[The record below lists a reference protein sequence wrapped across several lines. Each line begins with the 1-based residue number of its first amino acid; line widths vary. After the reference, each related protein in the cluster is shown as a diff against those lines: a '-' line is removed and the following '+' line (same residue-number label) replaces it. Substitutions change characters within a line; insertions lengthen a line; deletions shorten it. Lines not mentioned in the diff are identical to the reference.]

1 MRYSYSWPKLCHYVT
16 RIYSS
21 RLLNWWKSTEGS
33 FDVGGGVH
41 IFYYIVGLVGGF
53 RVKIMVADDDRDMV
67 DMLSYWLKGHG
78 YDVVRAFDG
87 EQAIKRWRETLPDLV
102 ILDIQMPKLDGFE
115 VCRQMRSE
123 TNSMVLILTAHDRED
138 DEVRGLEMGADD
150 YLRKPFSPRQLL
162 ARIKAVMRRS
172 SSTRGV
178 SASSAITV
186 GPVTL
191 DAMRHEVVRDGVK
204 VRLTPTESR
213 LLHLL
218 ITHTGQVLTTDM
230 IIERVWGYDDA
241 GDSGLVKTH
250 IRHLRQKV
258 EPDPNSP
265 QYIMTVPGVG
275 YTFTAPVSVES

>member
-1 MRYSYSWPKLCHYVT
+1 M
-16 RIYSS
+16 
-21 RLLNWWKSTEGS
+21 
-33 FDVGGGVH
+33 
-41 IFYYIVGLVGGF
+41 
-53 RVKIMVADDDRDMV
+53 KILVADDDRDMV

-115 VCRQMRSE
+115 VCRQMRTE
-123 TNSMVLILTAHDRED
+123 TNSMVLILTAHDHED
-138 DEVRGLEMGADD
+138 HEVRGLELGADD

-162 ARIKAVMRRS
+162 ARIKALMRRS
-172 SSTRGV
+172 TTTRG
-178 SASSAITV
+178 ATNSSAVKV
-186 GPVTL
+186 GPMTL

-204 VRLTPTESR
+204 VRLSPTESR

-218 ITHTGQVLTTDM
+218 ISHTGQVLTTDM
-230 IIERVWGYDDA
+230 IIERVWGYDEA

-250 IRHLRQKV
+250 IRHIRQKV

-265 QYIMTVPGVG
+265 QFIMTVPGVG
-275 YTFTAPVSVES
+275 YTFTAPVSIDS

>member
-1 MRYSYSWPKLCHYVT
+1 
-16 RIYSS
+16 
-21 RLLNWWKSTEGS
+21 
-33 FDVGGGVH
+33 
-41 IFYYIVGLVGGF
+41 
-53 RVKIMVADDDRDMV
+53 VKIMVADDDRDMV

-78 YDVVRAFDG
+78 YEVVRAFDG
-87 EQAIKRWRETLPDLV
+87 EQAVKRWRETLPDLV

-123 TNSMVLILTAHDRED
+123 SNAMVLILTAHDRED
-138 DEVRGLEMGADD
+138 DEIRGLEMGADD

-172 SSTRGV
+172 TGAIDIAGSST
-178 SASSAITV
+178 ITI

-191 DAMRHEVVRDGVK
+191 DAMRHEVTRDGMK

-213 LLHLL
+213 LFHLL
-218 ITHTGQVLTTDM
+218 LTHTGQVLTTDM
-230 IIERVWGYDDA
+230 IIERVWGYNEV
-241 GDSGLVKTH
+241 GDTGLVKTH

-265 QYIMTVPGVG
+265 RYIMTVPGVG
-275 YTFTAPVSVES
+275 YTFTPPR

>member
-1 MRYSYSWPKLCHYVT
+1 M
-16 RIYSS
+16 
-21 RLLNWWKSTEGS
+21 
-33 FDVGGGVH
+33 
-41 IFYYIVGLVGGF
+41 
-53 RVKIMVADDDRDMV
+53 KILVADDDRDMV
-67 DMLSYWLKGHG
+67 DLLSYFLKGHG

-87 EQAIKRWRETLPDLV
+87 EQAVKRWRETLPDLV
-102 ILDIQMPKLDGFE
+102 ILDVQMPKLDGFE

-138 DEVRGLEMGADD
+138 DEIRGLEMGADD
-150 YLRKPFSPRQLL
+150 YLRKPFSPRQLM

-172 SSTRGV
+172 SATRNTAT
-178 SASSAITV
+178 ASSVTV
-186 GPVTL
+186 GPITL
-191 DAMRHEVVRDGVK
+191 DAMRHEVLREGTK

-250 IRHLRQKV
+250 IRHLRQKI
-258 EPDPNSP
+258 EPDPNNP
-265 QYIMTVPGVG
+265 QFLMTVPGVG
-275 YTFTAPVSVES
+275 YTFSTQAPVEQ

>member
-1 MRYSYSWPKLCHYVT
+1 M
-16 RIYSS
+16 
-21 RLLNWWKSTEGS
+21 
-33 FDVGGGVH
+33 
-41 IFYYIVGLVGGF
+41 
-53 RVKIMVADDDRDMV
+53 KILVADDDRDMV
-67 DMLSYWLKGHG
+67 DLLSYFLKGHG

-87 EQAIKRWRETLPDLV
+87 EQAVKRWRETLPDLV
-102 ILDIQMPKLDGFE
+102 ILDVQMPKLDGFE

-138 DEVRGLEMGADD
+138 DEIRGLEMGADD
-150 YLRKPFSPRQLL
+150 YLRKPFSPRQLM

-172 SSTRGV
+172 TVTRNATT
-178 SASSAITV
+178 ASSVTV
-186 GPVTL
+186 GPITL
-191 DAMRHEVVRDGVK
+191 DAMRHEVLRDGKK

-230 IIERVWGYDDA
+230 IIERVWGYDEA

-250 IRHLRQKV
+250 IRHLRQKI

-265 QYIMTVPGVG
+265 QFLMTVPGVG
-275 YTFTAPVSVES
+275 YTFSAQMPVEP

>member
-1 MRYSYSWPKLCHYVT
+1 L
-16 RIYSS
+16 
-21 RLLNWWKSTEGS
+21 
-33 FDVGGGVH
+33 
-41 IFYYIVGLVGGF
+41 
-53 RVKIMVADDDRDMV
+53 KIMVADDDRDMV

-115 VCRQMRSE
+115 VCRQMRTE
-123 TNSMVLILTAHDRED
+123 TNSMVLILSAHDRED

-162 ARIKAVMRRS
+162 ARIKAIMRRS
-172 SSTRGV
+172 SNIGSGN
-178 SASSAITV
+178 ASSAITV
-186 GPVTL
+186 GSVTL
-191 DAMRHEVVRDGVK
+191 DAMRHEVIREGTK

-218 ITHTGQVLTTDM
+218 ISHTGQVLTTDV
-230 IIERVWGYDDA
+230 IIERVWGYDES
-241 GDSGLVKTH
+241 GDSGLIKTH

-258 EPDPNSP
+258 EPDANSP
-265 QYIMTVPGVG
+265 RYIVTVPGVG
-275 YTFTAPVSVES
+275 YTFNAQVAVEP

>member
-1 MRYSYSWPKLCHYVT
+1 M
-16 RIYSS
+16 
-21 RLLNWWKSTEGS
+21 
-33 FDVGGGVH
+33 
-41 IFYYIVGLVGGF
+41 
-53 RVKIMVADDDRDMV
+53 KIMVADDDRDMV

-102 ILDIQMPKLDGFE
+102 ILDVQMPKLDGFE

-123 TNSMVLILTAHDRED
+123 TNAMVLILTAHDRED
-138 DEVRGLEMGADD
+138 DEIRGLEMGADD

-172 SSTRGV
+172 SITRGA
-178 SASSAITV
+178 SNSSAISV
-186 GPVTL
+186 GPISL
-191 DAMRHEVVRDGVK
+191 DAMRHEVTREGVK

-230 IIERVWGYDDA
+230 IIERVWGYDEA

-275 YTFTAPVSVES
+275 YTFTAPVTIEP

>member
-1 MRYSYSWPKLCHYVT
+1 M
-16 RIYSS
+16 
-21 RLLNWWKSTEGS
+21 
-33 FDVGGGVH
+33 DV
-41 IFYYIVGLVGGF
+41 
-53 RVKIMVADDDRDMV
+53 
-67 DMLSYWLKGHG
+67 
-78 YDVVRAFDG
+78 
-87 EQAIKRWRETLPDLV
+87 
-102 ILDIQMPKLDGFE
+102 QMPKLDGFE
-115 VCRQMRSE
+115 VCRQMRGE

-138 DEVRGLEMGADD
+138 DEIRGLEMGADD

-172 SSTRGV
+172 TISRGASTSSFVT
-178 SASSAITV
+178 A

-191 DAMRHEVVRDGVK
+191 DAMRHEVTRDGVK

-218 ITHTGQVLTTDM
+218 IMHTGQVLTTDM
-230 IIERVWGYDDA
+230 IIERVWGYDEA

-258 EPDPNSP
+258 EPDPNTP

-275 YTFTAPVSVES
+275 YTFTSSVTVEQ